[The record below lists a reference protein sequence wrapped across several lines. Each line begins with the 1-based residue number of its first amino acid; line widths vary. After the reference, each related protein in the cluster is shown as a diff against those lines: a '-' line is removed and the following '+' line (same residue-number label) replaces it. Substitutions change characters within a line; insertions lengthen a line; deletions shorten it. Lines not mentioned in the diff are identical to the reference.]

1 MISTAVVE
9 FKLPDIG
16 EGLSEAEIVEW
27 LVAPGDAVKA
37 DQPAVVVTTDKATVE
52 LPAPVAGT
60 IRECRGAP
68 GDIIPTGSLLMRIE
82 TDAPSASPPPAAAP
96 AKSVPVAPSTRKL
109 ASELGVDLNSVNGTG
124 PGGRILAEDIH
135 AAAGGDAS
143 ADEEVVP
150 LRGLRRQI
158 ARALTHAW
166 RTVPHIAEFRE
177 LEVSEL
183 VRVQGELRTRLA
195 GDGAHLTFLPFF
207 VRAVALALER
217 HPNFNASLDLERER
231 IVSRHRCHIGIATAT
246 EEGLI
251 VPVLRDAD
259 KFGLRELVA
268 ELAALIDR
276 ARAHRLSPEETA
288 PGSVTITNFGSYGT
302 WLGTP
307 IIRAPEAAIVGFG
320 RIRDAV
326 IALDGQPAVRPV
338 LPIAVAADH
347 RLNDGA
353 HLAAF
358 SATIAELCSA
368 PAQLFDESR

>member
-1 MISTAVVE
+1 MISTALVE

-27 LVAPGDAVKA
+27 LVVPGDAVKA

-52 LPAPVAGT
+52 LPAPVSGI
-60 IRECRGAP
+60 IRETCGVP
-68 GDIIPTGSLLMRIE
+68 GDIVPTGSLLMRIE
-82 TDAPSASPPPAAAP
+82 TEAAAGAPIAPPPIAAA
-96 AKSVPVAPSTRKL
+96 KQSPVAPSTRKL
-109 ASELGVDLNSVNGTG
+109 AAELGVDLNAVKGTG
-124 PGGRILAEDIH
+124 PGGRILAEDIQ
-135 AAAGGDAS
+135 AVTAGAG

-177 LEVSEL
+177 VDASEL
-183 VRVQGELRTRLA
+183 VRVHAELRAQLA
-195 GDGAHLTFLPFF
+195 GDAHLTFLPFF
-207 VRAVALALER
+207 VRAVTIALER

-231 IVSRHRCHIGIATAT
+231 IVTRRRRHIGIATAT

-259 KFGLRELVA
+259 RFELRELVA
-268 ELAALIDR
+268 ALTALIER
-276 ARAHRLSPEETA
+276 ARAHRLSPDETA

-326 IALDGQPAVRPV
+326 IAVDGQPAVRPV
-338 LPIAVAADH
+338 LPLAVAADH

-358 SATIAELCSA
+358 SATISELCAA
-368 PAQLFDESR
+368 PARLFE

>member
-1 MISTAVVE
+1 MISTALVE

-52 LPAPVAGT
+52 LPAPVAGI
-60 IRECRGAP
+60 IRETRGAP
-68 GDIIPTGSLLMRIE
+68 GDIVPTGSLLMRIE
-82 TDAPSASPPPAAAP
+82 IEAAAGAA
-96 AKSVPVAPSTRKL
+96 AKQPPVAPSTRKL
-109 ASELGVDLNSVNGTG
+109 AAVLGVDLRAVKGTG
-124 PGGRILAEDIH
+124 PGGRILAEDVQAATAGE
-135 AAAGGDAS
+135 AAA
-143 ADEEVVP
+143 DEDVIP

-177 LEVSEL
+177 VDATEL
-183 VRVQGELRTRLA
+183 VRVHAELRTRLA
-195 GDGAHLTFLPFF
+195 DEGAHLTFLPLF
-207 VRAVALALER
+207 VRAVTIALER

-231 IVSRHRCHIGIATAT
+231 IVTRRRRHVGIATAT

-259 KFGLRELVA
+259 RFDLRALVA
-268 ELAALIDR
+268 ALAALIER
-276 ARAHRLSPEETA
+276 ARAHRLSPDETA

-307 IIRAPEAAIVGFG
+307 VIRAPEASIVGFG
-320 RIRDAV
+320 RIREAV
-326 IALDGQPAVRPV
+326 IPIDGQPAVRPV

-358 SATIAELCSA
+358 SATIAELCAA
-368 PAQLFDESR
+368 PAQLFAEVR